1 MQIHIVADMIC
12 PWCYIGKRQ
21 FEQALAKR
29 PDLAP
34 TVRWLPFQLNPDLPP
49 EGMDRVEYLAG
60 RFGAEAVRQMDQQMT
75 ELAKSLGLEVH
86 FDKIKKVPNTLAAH
100 TLSRWADAEGLQ
112 QQVVEALFEANFVK
126 GEDIGDID
134 VLCKIAQEVGMDPKV
149 VRERL
154 EQGADRDAVNQEDQM
169 IRGMG
174 VQGVPCTIIDRK
186 FVVSGAQGAEVFGQA
201 LDRALKAESEANIH

>member
-1 MQIHIVADMIC
+1 MQIHIVADMVC

-154 EQGADRDAVNQEDQM
+154 EQGVDRDAVNQEDQM

-186 FVVSGAQGAEVFGQA
+186 FVLSGAQGAEVFGQA
-201 LDRALKAESEANIH
+201 LDRAHKEESEASVH

>member
-1 MQIHIVADMIC
+1 MQIHIVADMVC

-60 RFGAEAVRQMDQQMT
+60 RFGAEAVKQMDKQMT

-134 VLCKIAQEVGMDPKV
+134 LLCKIAQEVGMDPKV

-154 EQGADRDAVNQEDQM
+154 EQGIDRDAVNQEDQM

-186 FVVSGAQGAEVFGQA
+186 FVLSGAQGAEVFGQA
-201 LDRALKAESEANIH
+201 LDRAHKEESEASIH

>member
-1 MQIHIVADMIC
+1 MQIHIVADMVC

-154 EQGADRDAVNQEDQM
+154 EQGVDRDAVNQEDQM

-186 FVVSGAQGAEVFGQA
+186 FVLSGAQGAEVFGQA
-201 LDRALKAESEANIH
+201 LDRAHKEESEASIH

>member
-1 MQIHIVADMIC
+1 MQIHIVADMVC

-60 RFGAEAVRQMDQQMT
+60 RFGAEAVKQMDKQMT
-75 ELAKSLGLEVH
+75 ELAKSLGLDVH

-154 EQGADRDAVNQEDQM
+154 EQGVDRDAVNQEDQM

-186 FVVSGAQGAEVFGQA
+186 FVLSGAQGAEVFGQA
-201 LDRALKAESEANIH
+201 LDRAHKEESEASIH

>member
-21 FEQALAKR
+21 FEQALTKR

-34 TVRWLPFQLNPDLPP
+34 AVRWLPFQLNPDMPP
-49 EGMDRVEYLAG
+49 EGVDRVDYLAG
-60 RFGAEAVRQMDQQMT
+60 RFGAAAVKQMDGQMT
-75 ELAKSLGLEVH
+75 QLAASLGLEVH
-86 FDKIKKVPNTLAAH
+86 FDRIKRVPNTLAAH
-100 TLSRWADAEGLQ
+100 TLSRWADEQGLQ
-112 QQVVEALFEANFVK
+112 HPVMEALFEANFVK
-126 GEDIGDID
+126 GDDISDTD
-134 VLCKIAQEVGMDPKV
+134 VLCDIAERVGLDPKV

-154 EQGADRDAVNQEDQM
+154 QQGLDRDAVAQEDQM

-201 LDRALKAESEANIH
+201 LDRAFKAESEASVH

>member
-21 FEQALAKR
+21 FEQALATR

-49 EGMDRVEYLAG
+49 EGMDRVDYLAG
-60 RFGAEAVRQMDQQMT
+60 RFGAEAVKQMDKQMT

-86 FDKIKKVPNTLAAH
+86 FDKIKRVPNTLAAH

-112 QQVVEALFEANFVK
+112 HQTIESLFEANFVK

-154 EQGADRDAVNQEDQM
+154 EQGVDRDAVSQEDQM

-186 FVVSGAQGAEVFGQA
+186 FVLSGAQGAEVFGQA

>member
-1 MQIHIVADMIC
+1 MQIHIVADMVC

-100 TLSRWADAEGLQ
+100 TLSRWADVEGLQ

-154 EQGADRDAVNQEDQM
+154 EQGVDRDAVNQEDQM

-186 FVVSGAQGAEVFGQA
+186 FVLSGAQGAEVFGQA
-201 LDRALKAESEANIH
+201 LDRAHKEESEASVH

>member
-21 FEQALAKR
+21 FEQALAER

-34 TVRWLPFQLNPDLPP
+34 TIRWLPFQLNPDMPP
-49 EGMDRVEYLAG
+49 EGMDRVDYLAG
-60 RFGAEAVRQMDQQMT
+60 RFGAEAVKQMDTQMT

-86 FDKIKKVPNTLAAH
+86 FDEINRVPNTLAAH

-112 QQVVEALFEANFVK
+112 HQVIEALFEANFVT
-126 GEDIGDID
+126 GQDIGDTD
-134 VLCKIAQEVGMDPKV
+134 VLCDIAERVGMDPKV

-154 EQGADRDAVNQEDQM
+154 EQGVDRDSVNQEDQM

-174 VQGVPCTIIDRK
+174 IQGVPCTIIDRK
-186 FVVSGAQGAEVFGQA
+186 FVVSGAQGVEGFGQA
-201 LDRALKAESEANIH
+201 LDRARTTEEDHTIQ

>member
-1 MQIHIVADMIC
+1 MQIHIVADMVC

-154 EQGADRDAVNQEDQM
+154 EQGIDRDAVNQEDQM

-186 FVVSGAQGAEVFGQA
+186 FVLSGAQGAEVFGQA
-201 LDRALKAESEANIH
+201 LDRAHKEESEASIH